1 MVMKRILFP
10 LLLALVGFCSP
21 AAAQGSNDA
30 APQRTEVVIIQP
42 PTAENTREE
51 LRDILR
57 KYPASVAE
65 IFRRDPS
72 LLSNAD
78 YMAPYPDLA
87 KFLVVHP
94 DVQRNVEYYL
104 AGYGPNSRQLDP
116 TFEALGVLLGGLGIG
131 FILIMFATVIT
142 WLVRAFIQHR
152 RWLKASQVQADVH
165 AKLMDRMTTN
175 EELLT
180 YVQSPAGRRFLEAA
194 PLRPEADSPSFSAPV
209 GSIIWSLM
217 AGVVLTVLGVGFR
230 YAGNFVKDDARDA
243 VVVVG
248 IIILSLGLGFIFA
261 SLIAFAVSSRL
272 GLFPQRT
279 TSESQSNA

>member
-10 LLLALVGFCSP
+10 LLLALVGMCSP
-21 AAAQGSNDA
+21 AAAQGSSQSVPERN
-30 APQRTEVVIIQP
+30 QVVIIQP
-42 PTAENTREE
+42 PTAEDTREE
-51 LRDILR
+51 LREILR

-65 IFRRDPS
+65 IFRRDPN
-72 LLSNAD
+72 LMSNID

-87 KFLVVHP
+87 RFLAAHP
-94 DVQRNVEYYL
+94 DIQRNVEYYL
-104 AGYGPNSRQLDP
+104 AGYGSSSRQLDP
-116 TFEALGVLLGGLGIG
+116 TFEALGVLMGGLGVG
-131 FILIMFATVIT
+131 FILIMFATVVI

-165 AKLMDRMTTN
+165 GKLMDRMTTN

-217 AGVVLTVLGVGFR
+217 AGVVLTVLGIGFR
-230 YAGNFVKDDARDA
+230 YAGNFVKDDARDP

-248 IIILSLGLGFIFA
+248 IIILSLGLGFILA
-261 SLIAFAVSSRL
+261 ALMAFAVSSRL
-272 GLFPQRT
+272 GLFPQRS
-279 TSESQSNA
+279 TSEPQSNA